1 MATTIVTPS
10 PSAQGVS
17 ADITSVIGAL
27 DQAAAPWYNAVAF
40 GTPVVPVPTS
50 AQQAALQQAAIQ
62 QQQQQALLGI
72 PFIGPLLAGLL
83 ANPTLII
90 VILAAVIGGLWLI
103 LR

>member
-10 PSAQGVS
+10 PTAQGIS
-17 ADITSVIGAL
+17 GDITSVIGAL

-72 PFIGPLLAGLL
+72 PVIGPLLAGLL

-103 LR
+103 LK